1 MGRKPQDVTDAEL
14 AVLQVLWDRG
24 SVTIREIT
32 DVLYPQGT
40 ESDYATVKKL
50 LARLES
56 KGCVERDRSE
66 MVHVFRARIDRQD
79 LVSRRLQQVA
89 ESLCDGS
96 CTPLLTHVARAKG
109 LTEKQQQMLNELI
122 DAFEKPSSRKKNR

>member
-1 MGRKPQDVTDAEL
+1 M
-14 AVLQVLWDRG
+14 
-24 SVTIREIT
+24 TIREIT

-56 KGCVERDRSE
+56 KGCVARDRSE
-66 MVHVFRARIDRQD
+66 MVHVFRACIDRQD

-96 CTPLLTHVARAKG
+96 WTPLLTHVAQAKG

-122 DAFEKPSSRKKNR
+122 DEFEKPSSRKKNR

>member
-66 MVHVFRARIDRQD
+66 MVHIFRARIDRQD

-89 ESLCDGS
+89 ENLCDGS
-96 CTPLLTHVARAKG
+96 WTPDSGTQRR
-109 LTEKQQQMLNELI
+109 
-122 DAFEKPSSRKKNR
+122 PSRPESQSAAPR